1 MMSGTV
7 NSEFSLDAF
16 EDDFRLL
23 LTDAGYD
30 VLVENVELDRFD
42 RLDGVQDYVLSI
54 VNAVRDSAKDGNI
67 EARVDSAYGRRIP
80 REVALRLMRLLR
92 THGVQLKQ
100 VHMFDA
106 QDILYWGSKLL
117 K

>member
-1 MMSGTV
+1 MSGTV
-7 NSEFSLDAF
+7 SSEFSLEAF
-16 EDDFRLL
+16 EDDFGLL
-23 LTDAGYD
+23 LTDAGYG

-54 VNAVRDSAKDGNI
+54 VDAVRDSVRDGNI

-80 REVALRLMRLLR
+80 REIVLRLIVLLR
-92 THGVQLKQ
+92 SHGVQLKL
-100 VHMFDA
+100 VHMFNA
-106 QDILYWGSKLL
+106 QDMLYWGSKLL